1 MTDLGLTGT
10 CSGSCICICI
20 RSKSRP
26 VLLAGQEVL
35 DPSQLLV
42 VALHLDVDRHHP
54 LELFEADRRLLLRL
68 WPRLTALS
76 LSGTSLLILCRLL
89 DSLIGSHVGSI
100 DTLRARLLGYSR
112 VAVLLRIHPSRTSGL
127 SAKDR

>member
-1 MTDLGLTGT
+1 
-10 CSGSCICICI
+10 
-20 RSKSRP
+20 
-26 VLLAGQEVL
+26 
-35 DPSQLLV
+35 
-42 VALHLDVDRHHP
+42 
-54 LELFEADRRLLLRL
+54 
-68 WPRLTALS
+68 LTALS
-76 LSGTSLLILCRLL
+76 LSRTSLLILCRLL